1 MGVCWR
7 SLASPAPG
15 RPATTARVTAYG
27 KFTSFML
34 QGGSKLLDTAFQR
47 HEDAATPGRNTSH
60 GRAMT
65 SVFVISREP
74 RMRATV
80 TEYLRERG
88 YDTATASNY
97 DNAMQHLADYRHDA
111 IVTDVQGLPRGE
123 EGANFVQF
131 NQWLASAYRTNP
143 PAMVYLLHKGARRP
157 HFRIEGAVIKKPFPI
172 EALGEALRER
182 IGHPRRDGREPGI
195 NLDLASNTLRS
206 GEREAHLT
214 NIEATL
220 LAYLM
225 EHEGE
230 ILHPR
235 ELLVDVWQYH
245 DAAGASTLVRAH
257 VSNLRR
263 KLRDVLGSAEYIQT
277 IRGKGYRF
285 TA

>member
-1 MGVCWR
+1 MLLRGER
-7 SLASPAPG
+7 FSPPKAPARCETAHG
-15 RPATTARVTAYG
+15 LNMSAT
-27 KFTSFML
+27 FMFP
-34 QGGSKLLDTAFQR
+34 GGAILLDTGLR
-47 HEDAATPGRNTSH
+47 PHEDAPTPARTTSH

-74 RMRATV
+74 RMRTSV
-80 TEYLRERG
+80 TEYLRDRG
-88 YDTATASNY
+88 YDTATASDY
-97 DNAMQHLADYRHDA
+97 DLAMLQLSTDRHDA

-123 EGANFVQF
+123 EGSTFIQF
-131 NQWLASAYRTNP
+131 NQWLASTYRSGA

-182 IGHPRRDGREPGI
+182 IGHPRRDGHEPGLD
-195 NLDLASNTLRS
+195 LDLASNTLRS
-206 GEREAHLT
+206 GDREAHLT

-220 LAYLM
+220 LAYLI

-235 ELLVDVWQYH
+235 DLLVDVWQYH

-263 KLRDVLGSAEYIQT
+263 KLRVVLGTSDYIQT
-277 IRGKGYRF
+277 VRGKGYRF

>member
-1 MGVCWR
+1 MR
-7 SLASPAPG
+7 
-15 RPATTARVTAYG
+15 
-27 KFTSFML
+27 TS
-34 QGGSKLLDTAFQR
+34 
-47 HEDAATPGRNTSH
+47 
-60 GRAMT
+60 
-65 SVFVISREP
+65 
-74 RMRATV
+74 V
-80 TEYLRERG
+80 TEYLRDRG
-88 YDTATASNY
+88 YDTATAGTY
-97 DNAMQHLADYRHDA
+97 DAAIEHLSEFRHDA

-123 EGANFVQF
+123 EGANFAQF
-131 NQWLASAYRTNP
+131 NQWVSTAFRSAT

-182 IGHPRRDGREPGI
+182 VGHPRRDGRDPGI
-195 NLDLASNTLRS
+195 DLDLSSNTLRS
-206 GEREAHLT
+206 GAKHAHLT

-235 ELLVDVWQYH
+235 DLLVDVWQYH

-263 KLRDVLGSAEYIQT
+263 KLRDVLGSSDQIQT

-285 TA
+285 SA

>member
-1 MGVCWR
+1 MR
-7 SLASPAPG
+7 S
-15 RPATTARVTAYG
+15 
-27 KFTSFML
+27 
-34 QGGSKLLDTAFQR
+34 
-47 HEDAATPGRNTSH
+47 N
-60 GRAMT
+60 
-65 SVFVISREP
+65 
-74 RMRATV
+74 V

-88 YDTATASNY
+88 YDTATAANY
-97 DNAMQHLADYRHDA
+97 DAAMQALDGPRYDA

-123 EGANFVQF
+123 EGVNFAQF
-131 NQWLASAYRTNP
+131 NQWLASTFSHGAPT
-143 PAMVYLLHKGARRP
+143 MVYLLHKGARRP

-182 IGHPRRDGREPGI
+182 IGHPRRDGHQPGI
-195 NLDLASNTLRS
+195 DLDLTTNTLRS
-206 GEREAHLT
+206 ADRQAHLT
-214 NIEATL
+214 HIEATL

-263 KLRDVLGSAEYIQT
+263 KLRDVLGSSEQIQT

-285 TA
+285 SA